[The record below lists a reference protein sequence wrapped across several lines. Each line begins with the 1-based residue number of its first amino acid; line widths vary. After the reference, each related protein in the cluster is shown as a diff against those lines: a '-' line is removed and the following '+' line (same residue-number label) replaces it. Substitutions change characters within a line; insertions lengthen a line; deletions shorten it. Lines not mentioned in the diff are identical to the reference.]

1 MKEDYIVIGGKQ
13 YRVEAN
19 WNALSVFLK
28 EVGRDT
34 IDGLISF
41 KNLHPSEMP
50 VLMAACIAE
59 GERLDGREFTMKAL
73 DLGAIIKIDDVNAFL
88 DIYVRQ
94 SEPQREVEAP
104 KKAERE
110 EEPAR

>member
-1 MKEDYIVIGGKQ
+1 MKKDTIVLGGIE

-19 WNALSVFLK
+19 WNALSAFLK

-41 KNLHPSEMP
+41 KNLRPSEIP
-50 VLMAACIAE
+50 ILMVACITE
-59 GERLDGREFTMKAL
+59 GERLEGREFNMTAL
-73 DLGAIIKIDDVNAFL
+73 DLGAIIKIEDANAFL

-94 SEPQREVEAP
+94 SEPQREVVAS

-110 EEPAR
+110 ERPAQ